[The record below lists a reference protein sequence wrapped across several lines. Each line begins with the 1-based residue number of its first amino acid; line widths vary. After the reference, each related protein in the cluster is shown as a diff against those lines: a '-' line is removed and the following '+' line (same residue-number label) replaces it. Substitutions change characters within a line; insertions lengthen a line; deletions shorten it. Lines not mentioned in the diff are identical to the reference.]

1 MTKIMEGLIRNVE
14 DKGYDNFQF
23 ETIGTICLENR
34 YKIFFFLFSRVRRDE
49 YYPFVQNSQSHAQ
62 AGSSQIDITYVYCS

>member
-1 MTKIMEGLIRNVE
+1 MTIFNSKL
-14 DKGYDNFQF
+14 
-23 ETIGTICLENR
+23 LER
-34 YKIFFFLFSRVRRDE
+34 YVLRIDTKFFFFLFPRVRRDE